1 MYLLKNGLVHVG
13 DGTVIPDCDILTEGR
28 VITKVGKGLD
38 EADAEIIDVSGCDV
52 FPGFIDPVS
61 SIGAMGLPARYP
73 DNGEYSEP
81 VTPEMNVKYSIDPDE
96 VNAQEFYKSGITAI
110 GLAPTNGN
118 LMGGQI
124 AVCKTAPQKM
134 RNRIVKECAGL
145 KCSVTSAVKK
155 RYGSANRLP
164 MTKMGIFHLFE
175 ETLREARSGKED
187 MPKKRRQVIL
197 DVFDRQSMQVF
208 CAASTKNEIDGLL
221 HLMKDE
227 AVHINLVDSFCF
239 ADSLKEIKEQ
249 KAGVILG
256 NINCMSQIAKNRMEL
271 TKLVELVENGNPVA
285 FTNSNG
291 GSSEGREVFLW
302 SAIEA
307 WRAGVPAEEVV
318 KMMTLYPAQ
327 MLGISGRLGT
337 LEPGK
342 DADIS
347 VFTGH
352 PVVTYA
358 ARVKHSMING
368 EVIF

>member
-1 MYLLKNGLVHVG
+1 M
-13 DGTVIPDCDILTEGR
+13 
-28 VITKVGKGLD
+28 
-38 EADAEIIDVSGCDV
+38 
-52 FPGFIDPVS
+52 
-61 SIGAMGLPARYP
+61 
-73 DNGEYSEP
+73 
-81 VTPEMNVKYSIDPDE
+81 
-96 VNAQEFYKSGITAI
+96 
-110 GLAPTNGN
+110 
-118 LMGGQI
+118 
-124 AVCKTAPQKM
+124 CKTAPQKM

-256 NINCMSQIAKNRMEL
+256 NINCMSQIAKNRMDL
-271 TKLVELVENGNPVA
+271 TKLVEL
-285 FTNSNG
+285 S
-291 GSSEGREVFLW
+291 L
-302 SAIEA
+302 IH
-307 WRAGVPAEEVV
+307 
-318 KMMTLYPAQ
+318 
-327 MLGISGRLGT
+327 I
-337 LEPGK
+337 
-342 DADIS
+342 
-347 VFTGH
+347 
-352 PVVTYA
+352 
-358 ARVKHSMING
+358 
-368 EVIF
+368 